1 MATAKGAQVKALP
14 PPPYNFDYMRHRR
27 IWFGIAIALL
37 LISVVSLV
45 VQGFD
50 LGLDYTGG
58 TQIQLSFSAVVP
70 ATAQIGHLI
79 AHLGYTKY
87 SVVGTGKHGLFLT
100 LPTLTEPRYLRVIAA
115 LTKAFEGLNVV
126 QHNTV
131 GAQVASSIVTGGIEA
146 VLAAAVLIVL
156 YMIIRFDF
164 RYALTGIAAVFWD
177 AIVTMGIISILR
189 VEISSAFIAG
199 ILTIFGYSLNDRIII
214 FDRVRENMQN
224 RQRGQSLAD
233 LVNRSLNQTLTRSI
247 ITAVVVIAAMLCIL
261 ILGGASTRDLAATVV
276 IGVAFGAFS
285 SILFATPLWYS
296 WVARDEAL
304 GRTST
309 SGGGSTGSRQPR
321 RGGGGGGGGGGSTR
335 PGGKGRD
342 NDSRGIRI

>member
-1 MATAKGAQVKALP
+1 VATARGAQAKALP
-14 PPPYNFDYMRHRR
+14 PAPYNFDYMRHRR
-27 IWFGIAIALL
+27 IWFGIALVLL
-37 LISVVSLV
+37 VLSAASLL
-45 VQGFD
+45 VQGFN
-50 LGLDYTGG
+50 LGLDFTGG
-58 TQIQLSFSAVVP
+58 TQIQLAFPGAVP
-70 ATAQIGHLI
+70 AAARVGALMR
-79 AHLGYTKY
+79 HLGFTKY
-87 SVVGTGKHGLFLT
+87 STVATGVHGLFLT
-100 LPTLTEPRYLRVIAA
+100 LPTLSEPRYLDVLKA
-115 LTKAFEGLNVV
+115 LATAFKGMSVV

-131 GAQVASSIVTGGIEA
+131 GAAVASGIVTGGIEA

-156 YMIIRFDF
+156 YMVIRFDL

-189 VEISSAFIAG
+189 VEITAAFIAG

-214 FDRVRENMQN
+214 FDRVRENMQG
-224 RQRGQSLAD
+224 RQRGDSLAE

-247 ITAVVVIAAMLCIL
+247 ITAVIVLVAMLSIL

-304 GRTST
+304 GRLSQ
-309 SGGGSTGSRQPR
+309 SGGGSAGGRQPR
-321 RGGGGGGGGGGSTR
+321 RGGGGGGGRSGGRKR
-335 PGGKGRD
+335 PKGD
-342 NDSRGIRI
+342 NESRGIRV

>member
-1 MATAKGAQVKALP
+1 MATAKGAQPVALP
-14 PPPYNFDYMRHRR
+14 PPPYNFDYMRQRR
-27 IWFGIAIALL
+27 VWFGIALALL
-37 LISVVSLV
+37 VVSAVSLL
-45 VQGFD
+45 VQGFN
-50 LGLDYTGG
+50 LGLDFTGG
-58 TQIQLSFSAVVP
+58 TQIQLSFAHAVP
-70 ATAQIGHLI
+70 SSAQIGSLVS
-79 AHLGYTKY
+79 HLGYSKY
-87 SVVGTGKHGLFLT
+87 TVVGTGHHGLFLT
-100 LPTLTEPRYLRVIAA
+100 LPTLTEPKYLAVVAQLAKSFHGMTVI
-115 LTKAFEGLNVV
+115 

-131 GAQVASSIVTGGIEA
+131 GAAVASAIVTGGIEA

-177 AIVTMGIISILR
+177 AIVTMGVVSILR
-189 VEISSAFIAG
+189 IEITSAFIAG

-247 ITAVVVIAAMLCIL
+247 ITAVIVMVAMLCIL
-261 ILGGASTRDLAATVV
+261 ILGGASTRDLAAAVV

-304 GRTST
+304 GRTSS
-309 SGGGSTGSRQPR
+309 SGGGSAGGRQPR
-321 RGGGGGGGGGGSTR
+321 KGGGGQGGR
-335 PGGKGRD
+335 KRD
-342 NDSRGIRI
+342 NESRGIRV